1 MSAAPS
7 RHARTAAA
15 AFLVAAAGC
24 VHALTL
30 PQLQQRLQRAPI
42 SQARYEEVRE
52 SPWLSA
58 PVTTRGT
65 LHVTRQ
71 ALEKRIA
78 WPRPETW
85 RLLED
90 RAEWVGPDGA
100 GRKQILYS
108 QAPALQVL
116 ADVTRQAIAGDLAG
130 LERDFQI
137 TVQGN
142 DGVWSAGLKPRTP
155 RVSRLVESVELQ
167 GVGARLLVLIVSE
180 RQGERTTT
188 RILP

>member
-1 MSAAPS
+1 MIAA
-7 RHARTAAA
+7 RRQRARAVAAVLLMAAA
-15 AFLVAAAGC
+15 TC
-24 VHALTL
+24 VQALTL
-30 PQLQQRLQRAPI
+30 AQLQQRLQRAPI
-42 SQARYEEVRE
+42 GQARYEEVRE

-71 ALEKRIA
+71 ALEKRVT

-90 RAEWVGPDGA
+90 RAEWAGPDGA

-116 ADVTRQAIAGDLAG
+116 ADVTRLAITADLAG
-130 LERDFQI
+130 LERDFDV
-137 TVQGN
+137 TVQG
-142 DGVWSAGLKPRTP
+142 DEGVWSAELKPRTP
-155 RVSRLVESVELQ
+155 RVSRLVASVELQ
-167 GVGARLLVLIVSE
+167 GAGARLLVLIVTE